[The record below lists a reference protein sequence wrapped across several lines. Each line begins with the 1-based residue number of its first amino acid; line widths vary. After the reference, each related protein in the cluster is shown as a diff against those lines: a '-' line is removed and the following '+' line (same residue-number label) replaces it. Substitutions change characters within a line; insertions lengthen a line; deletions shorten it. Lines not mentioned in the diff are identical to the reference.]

1 MNRKSVSVLVGIAND
16 DTLVFADGMFWYG
29 ETFHGA
35 TGYNMSLMS
44 PSQINRMRGDVDDNE
59 LLYEAW
65 KHAVQNNMTEDS
77 LADYS
82 EELQRTAIDEEGL
95 LYYGDDPSF
104 RFESNEI
111 WNALTDEVRE
121 RVESVVGKRV
131 DIEDDSSS
139 DEWCEFSVSSCG
151 RSVPAKHEMQLI
163 LDERLFDIL
172 ALVDGDGEMDEETFE
187 KLHAEFVERADKM
200 FKEDE
205 C

>member
-16 DTLVFADGMFWYG
+16 DTLVFAEGMFWYG
-29 ETFHGA
+29 KTFHGA
-35 TGYNMSLMS
+35 TGYNMALMS
-44 PSQINRMRGDVDDNE
+44 PSQISRMRGDVDDNE

-65 KHAVQNNMTEDS
+65 KHAVRNDMTEDS

-82 EELQRTAIDEEGL
+82 KELQRNAIDEEGL
-95 LYYGDDPSF
+95 LYYGDDPSY
-104 RFESNEI
+104 RSDANTI

-121 RVESVVGKRV
+121 KVEGVLGKRV
-131 DIEDDSSS
+131 DFDDDNYS
-139 DEWCEFSVSSCG
+139 DEWCEFDLSSCG

-172 ALVDGDGEMDEETFE
+172 ALIDSEEEMDEETFE

-200 FKEDE
+200 FKADG